1 MLWAILALAV
11 ANLGLIVFILVRLN
25 AAKTG
30 AADQIVREELRAGRE
45 EQRAAASE
53 LRKELQA
60 GLNSSLGVL
69 RESIAAVNQAQAA
82 QFETLTN
89 SFRQNA
95 EVNQTSIEQMR
106 NTIDARIKELRE
118 GNEQKISEMRSE
130 VSEGLRSISERIAKT
145 LEELGATQKAQLE
158 TIGKQLKELT
168 ESNQTTLE
176 RIRTTFDERMR
187 EFQEG
192 NEKRVAAM
200 RQEVSDGLKAVS
212 DNLAKTLADLGN
224 TQRTQLESMTKQL
237 KDLGDSNQAT
247 LERVRATLDERIKEL
262 QLGNEKQ
269 VSAMRQEVSE
279 GVKTVSESVTKT
291 LSDLGTTQRLQLEA
305 MTKQLKELGES
316 NQAALDRIRG
326 TFDQRIKEMQE
337 GNERKLEEMRKT
349 VDEKLHD
356 TLEKRLGESFKLVS
370 ERLEVVHRGL
380 GEMQNLANGVGELK
394 RVLSNVKVRGTW
406 AEVQLGA
413 ILEQILDRRQ
423 FEKNVRI
430 KGDSAEA
437 VEYAIRLPG
446 PKEEPNSVVW
456 LPIDS
461 KFPQEDYLRL
471 QEAAERGDA
480 DAVQQASEA
489 LARTVRLAA
498 KDIRDKY
505 VDPPHTTDFA
515 IMFLATEGLY
525 AEVLRHPAL
534 VEQLLQEY
542 RIVVAGPTTLAAILS
557 SLRMGFRTLAIEQRA
572 AEVWKVLGAV
582 KTEFGKFGQVL
593 DKVKRQLNTAT
604 RTIEETGVRTRAM
617 ERRLRAVEELPEEEA
632 HKLLEIPASFAA
644 QDVEDELA

>member
-1 MLWAILALAV
+1 MLWAIVAIGLVNGAL
-11 ANLGLIVFILVRLN
+11 ILVLLLRLN
-25 AAKTG
+25 RG
-30 AADQIVREELRAGRE
+30 ASVDHVVRDELRAGRE

-53 LRKELQA
+53 LRTEIQS
-60 GLNSSLGVL
+60 GLRSSLDVL
-69 RESIAAVNQAQAA
+69 RETIDTVSKTQTA
-82 QFETLTN
+82 QFETVTN
-89 SFRQNA
+89 SLRQVA
-95 EVNQTSIEQMR
+95 EANQEALER
-106 NTIDARIKELRE
+106 VRDTIDARIKELSE
-118 GNEQKISEMRSE
+118 GNERKVSEMRAE
-130 VSEGLRSISERIAKT
+130 VSEGLKTVKEQIAKT
-145 LEELGATQKAQLE
+145 LEELATVQKTQLDAVSNR
-158 TIGKQLKELT
+158 LKELT
-168 ESNQTTLE
+168 ESNQATLE
-176 RIRTTFDERMR
+176 RIRATFDERMR

-200 RQEVSDGLKAVS
+200 RQEVSEGLKTVS
-212 DNLAKTLADLGN
+212 DNVSKTLTDLGSA
-224 TQRTQLESMTKQL
+224 QRTQLEEMTNK
-237 KDLGDSNQAT
+237 
-247 LERVRATLDERIKEL
+247 
-262 QLGNEKQ
+262 
-269 VSAMRQEVSE
+269 
-279 GVKTVSESVTKT
+279 
-291 LSDLGTTQRLQLEA
+291 
-305 MTKQLKELGES
+305 LKELGES
-316 NQAALDRIRG
+316 NQGALERIRG

-406 AEVQLGA
+406 AEVQLGS

-423 FEKNVRI
+423 YDRNVRV
-430 KGDSAEA
+430 KADSGEA

-446 PKEEPNSVVW
+446 PKNEPGAVVW

-480 DAVQQASEA
+480 EAVQQASEA
-489 LARTVRLAA
+489 LARTVRAAA
-498 KDIRDKY
+498 KEIRDKY

-534 VEQLLQEY
+534 VEQLLQEF

-604 RTIEETGVRTRAM
+604 NTIEETGKRTRAM

-632 HKLLEIPASFAA
+632 SALLELPASLDPVDA
-644 QDVEDELA
+644 EDT

>member
-1 MLWAILALAV
+1 MLWLLLAIGVVNAV
-11 ANLGLIVFILVRLN
+11 LLVVVLVRS
-25 AAKTG
+25 ARG
-30 AADQIVREELRAGRE
+30 IGSADQIVRQELRAGRE
-45 EQRAAASE
+45 EQRAAAAE
-53 LRKELQA
+53 LRAEIHA
-60 GLNSSLGVL
+60 GLKSSLDTL
-69 RESIAAVNQAQAA
+69 STAMQTISKAQAT
-82 QFETLTN
+82 QFETATH
-89 SFRQNA
+89 SFRQVA
-95 EVNQTSIEQMR
+95 ESNESTLERIR
-106 NTIDARIKELRE
+106 GTIDARLKELHQ
-118 GNEQKISEMRSE
+118 GNEQKVGEMRTE
-130 VSEGLRSISERIAKT
+130 VSEGLKAVSEHM
-145 LEELGATQKAQLE
+145 QKALADLSAAQRTQLE
-158 TIGKQLKELT
+158 SIGKQLKELT
-168 ESNQTTLE
+168 ESNQNTLE

-192 NEKRVAAM
+192 NEKRLANM
-200 RQEVSDGLKAVS
+200 RQELSEGLKAVS
-212 DNLAKTLADLGN
+212 DNVSKTLAELGN
-224 TQRTQLESMTKQL
+224 AQH
-237 KDLGDSNQAT
+237 
-247 LERVRATLDERIKEL
+247 V
-262 QLGNEKQ
+262 
-269 VSAMRQEVSE
+269 
-279 GVKTVSESVTKT
+279 
-291 LSDLGTTQRLQLEA
+291 QLEA
-305 MTKQLKELGES
+305 MTRQLKELGES
-316 NQAALDRIRG
+316 NQGALDRIRG
-326 TFDQRIKEMQE
+326 TFDLRIKELQE

-380 GEMQNLANGVGELK
+380 GEMQSLANGVGELK

-406 AEVQLGA
+406 AEVQLGS

-423 FEKNVRI
+423 FERNVRV
-430 KGDSAEA
+430 KGDSDEV

-446 PKEEPNSVVW
+446 PKHEPNTVVW

-461 KFPQEDYLRL
+461 KFPQEGYLRL

-480 DAVQQASEA
+480 DAVQQAQEE
-489 LARTVRLAA
+489 LARAVRAAA
-498 KDIRDKY
+498 KEIRDKY

-525 AEVLRHPAL
+525 AEVLRQPAL

-572 AEVWKVLGAV
+572 TEVWKVLGAV

-604 RTIEETGVRTRAM
+604 KTIEETGVRTRVM

-632 HKLLEIPASFAA
+632 SALLELPASFEAVA
-644 QDVEDELA
+644 PTDGPSEV